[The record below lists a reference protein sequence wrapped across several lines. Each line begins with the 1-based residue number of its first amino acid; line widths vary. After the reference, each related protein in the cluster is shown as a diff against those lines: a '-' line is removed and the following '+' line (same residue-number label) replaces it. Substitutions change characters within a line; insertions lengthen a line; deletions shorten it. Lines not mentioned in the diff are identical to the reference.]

1 MLTRSCADDDAASQE
16 QPGENHRRRYHQPD
30 DVQEELRLAREEL
43 ARLKATDDKSEKIQ
57 MTSGD
62 IVRLVIAAPVVFTWL
77 FLGSR
82 IIISATTS
90 QHVLSNVEPLVMT
103 LSILTIPV
111 TGILQS
117 LFSAPGQNG
126 K

>member
-1 MLTRSCADDDAASQE
+1 MDDI
-16 QPGENHRRRYHQPD
+16 
-30 DVQEELRLAREEL
+30 QEELRLAREEL
-43 ARLKATDDKSEKIQ
+43 ARLKAPEDKSDKIQ

-62 IVRLVIAAPVVFTWL
+62 IVRLVIAAPVVFVWL

-90 QHVLSNVEPLVMT
+90 QAVLEHIEPLLLA

-111 TGILQS
+111 TAILAS
-117 LFSAPGQNG
+117 LFKVDGNG

>member
-1 MLTRSCADDDAASQE
+1 MDDSGD
-16 QPGENHRRRYHQPD
+16 PIL
-30 DVQEELRLAREEL
+30 EELKQAREEL
-43 ARLKATDDKSEKIQ
+43 ERLKARDDKSEKIQ

-62 IVRLVIAAPVVFTWL
+62 IVRLVIAAPVVFVWL

-90 QHVLSNVEPLVMT
+90 NSVLSNIEPLLLA

-111 TGILQS
+111 TAILSS
-117 LFSAPGQNG
+117 LFRVDGNG

>member
-1 MLTRSCADDDAASQE
+1 MDDSGD
-16 QPGENHRRRYHQPD
+16 PIL
-30 DVQEELRLAREEL
+30 EELRQAREEL
-43 ARLKATDDKSEKIQ
+43 ERLKAKDDKSEKIQ

-62 IVRLVIAAPVVFTWL
+62 IVRLVIAAPVVFVWL

-90 QHVLSNVEPLVMT
+90 QGVLENIEPLLLA

-111 TGILQS
+111 TAILSS
-117 LFSAPGQNG
+117 LFRTDGNG

>member
-1 MLTRSCADDDAASQE
+1 MA
-16 QPGENHRRRYHQPD
+16 
-30 DVQEELRLAREEL
+30 EEEEDQKPERREEPN
-43 ARLKATDDKSEKIQ
+43 RVQ

-62 IVRLVIAAPVVFTWL
+62 IVRLIIAAPVVFVWL

-90 QHVLSNVEPLVMT
+90 TAVLENIEPLLLA

-111 TGILQS
+111 TGILGS
-117 LFSAPGQNG
+117 LFRIGGNG
-126 K
+126 GDKK

>member
-1 MLTRSCADDDAASQE
+1 MATPDDA
-16 QPGENHRRRYHQPD
+16 
-30 DVQEELRLAREEL
+30 VQEELRLAREEL
-43 ARLKATDDKSEKIQ
+43 ERLKMPDDKANRVQ
-57 MTSGD
+57 MTSQD
-62 IVRLVIAAPVVFTWL
+62 IVKLVVACPVVFVWL

-90 QHVLSNVEPLVMT
+90 QHVLDNVEPLLTV

-111 TGILQS
+111 TGILHS
-117 LFSAPGQNG
+117 LFSVSGNN

>member
-1 MLTRSCADDDAASQE
+1 MA
-16 QPGENHRRRYHQPD
+16 
-30 DVQEELRLAREEL
+30 EEEEDQKPKREEPN
-43 ARLKATDDKSEKIQ
+43 RVQ

-62 IVRLVIAAPVVFTWL
+62 IVRLIIAAPVVFVWL

-90 QHVLSNVEPLVMT
+90 QGVLENIEPLLLA

-111 TGILQS
+111 TGILGS
-117 LFSAPGQNG
+117 LFKIDGNG
-126 K
+126 KGDKK

>member
-1 MLTRSCADDDAASQE
+1 MAEIDD
-16 QPGENHRRRYHQPD
+16 
-30 DVQEELRLAREEL
+30 LRAEL
-43 ARLKATDDKSEKIQ
+43 ARLKATADKSEKIQ
-57 MTSGD
+57 MTSSD
-62 IVRLVIAAPVVFTWL
+62 IVRLVIAAPVVFVWL

-90 QHVLSNVEPLVMT
+90 QAVLEHIEPLLLA

-111 TGILQS
+111 TAILAS
-117 LFSAPGQNG
+117 LFKVDGNG

>member
-1 MLTRSCADDDAASQE
+1 MAE
-16 QPGENHRRRYHQPD
+16 QPDIRD
-30 DVQEELRLAREEL
+30 ELLEAREEL
-43 ARLKATDDKSEKIQ
+43 ERLKATTEDKSDKIQ

-62 IVRLVIAAPVVFTWL
+62 IVRLVIAAPVVFVWL

-90 QHVLSNVEPLVMT
+90 QGVLENIEPLLLA

-111 TGILQS
+111 TAILSS
-117 LFSAPGQNG
+117 LFKVDGNG

>member
-1 MLTRSCADDDAASQE
+1 MTPADATL
-16 QPGENHRRRYHQPD
+16 
-30 DVQEELRLAREEL
+30 QEELRLAQEEL
-43 ARLKATDDKSEKIQ
+43 ARLKATDDKSDKIQ

-62 IVRLVIAAPVVFTWL
+62 IVRLVIAAPVVFVWL

-90 QHVLSNVEPLVMT
+90 QVVLEGIEPLLLA

-111 TGILQS
+111 TAILSS
-117 LFSAPGQNG
+117 LFRVDGNG

>member
-1 MLTRSCADDDAASQE
+1 MDDL
-16 QPGENHRRRYHQPD
+16 
-30 DVQEELRLAREEL
+30 QEELRLAREEL
-43 ARLKATDDKSEKIQ
+43 ARLKAPDDKSDKIQ

-62 IVRLVIAAPVVFTWL
+62 IVRLIIAAPVVFVWL

-82 IIISATTS
+82 SIISATTS
-90 QHVLSNVEPLVMT
+90 TAVLGNIEPLLLA

-111 TGILQS
+111 TAILSS
-117 LFSAPGQNG
+117 LFKVDGNG

>member
-1 MLTRSCADDDAASQE
+1 MAEIDDI
-16 QPGENHRRRYHQPD
+16 
-30 DVQEELRLAREEL
+30 REEL
-43 ARLKATDDKSEKIQ
+43 ERLKAAEDKPEKIQ
-57 MTSGD
+57 MTGGD
-62 IVRLVIAAPVVFTWL
+62 IVRLVIAAPVVFVWL

-90 QHVLSNVEPLVMT
+90 QGVLENIEPLLLA

-111 TGILQS
+111 TSILQS
-117 LFSAPGQNG
+117 LFKSDGNG

>member
-1 MLTRSCADDDAASQE
+1 MDDI
-16 QPGENHRRRYHQPD
+16 
-30 DVQEELRLAREEL
+30 QEELRLALEEL
-43 ARLKATDDKSEKIQ
+43 ERLKTTEESSAQSIQ
-57 MTSGD
+57 MSSGD
-62 IVRLVIAAPVVFTWL
+62 IVRLVIAAPVVFVWL

-90 QHVLSNVEPLVMT
+90 QGVLENIEPLLLA

-111 TGILQS
+111 TAILSS
-117 LFSAPGQNG
+117 LFRVDGNG

>member
-1 MLTRSCADDDAASQE
+1 MAE
-16 QPGENHRRRYHQPD
+16 QPDMRD
-30 DVQEELRLAREEL
+30 ELLEAREEL
-43 ARLKATDDKSEKIQ
+43 ERLKATTEDNKPDKIQ

-62 IVRLVIAAPVVFTWL
+62 IVRLVIAAPVVFVWL

-82 IIISATTS
+82 IIISATTG
-90 QHVLSNVEPLVMT
+90 QGVLENIEPLLLA

-111 TGILQS
+111 TAILSS
-117 LFSAPGQNG
+117 LFRVDGNG

>member
-1 MLTRSCADDDAASQE
+1 MDDI
-16 QPGENHRRRYHQPD
+16 
-30 DVQEELRLAREEL
+30 QEELRLAREEL
-43 ARLKATDDKSEKIQ
+43 ERLKTTEESSAQSIQ
-57 MTSGD
+57 MSSGD
-62 IVRLVIAAPVVFTWL
+62 IVRLVIAAPVVFVWL

-90 QHVLSNVEPLVMT
+90 QGVLENIEPLLLA

-111 TGILQS
+111 TGILAS
-117 LFSAPGQNG
+117 LFRVDGNG

>member
-1 MLTRSCADDDAASQE
+1 MDDL
-16 QPGENHRRRYHQPD
+16 R
-30 DVQEELRLAREEL
+30 EELRLAREEL
-43 ARLKATDDKSEKIQ
+43 ARLKTTEDKSEKIQ

-62 IVRLVIAAPVVFTWL
+62 IVRLVIAAPVVFVWL

-90 QHVLSNVEPLVMT
+90 TAVLEGIEPLLLA

-111 TGILQS
+111 TAILSS
-117 LFSAPGQNG
+117 LFKVDGNG

>member
-1 MLTRSCADDDAASQE
+1 MAEEERKPDKPEDANQ
-16 QPGENHRRRYHQPD
+16 
-30 DVQEELRLAREEL
+30 
-43 ARLKATDDKSEKIQ
+43 KIQ

-62 IVRLVIAAPVVFTWL
+62 IVRLVIAAPVVFVWL

-82 IIISATTS
+82 IIISASTS
-90 QHVLSNVEPLVMT
+90 MAVLENIEPLLLA

-111 TGILQS
+111 TAILSS
-117 LFSAPGQNG
+117 LFRTDGNG

>member
-1 MLTRSCADDDAASQE
+1 MDDI
-16 QPGENHRRRYHQPD
+16 
-30 DVQEELRLAREEL
+30 QEELRQAREEL
-43 ARLKATDDKSEKIQ
+43 ERLKFGEDKSDKIQ
-57 MTSGD
+57 MNSGD
-62 IVRLVIAAPVVFTWL
+62 IVRLVIAAPVVFVWL

-90 QHVLSNVEPLVMT
+90 QGVLENIEPLLLA

-111 TGILQS
+111 TAILSS
-117 LFSAPGQNG
+117 LFRVDGNG

>member
-1 MLTRSCADDDAASQE
+1 MTPADDAI
-16 QPGENHRRRYHQPD
+16 
-30 DVQEELRLAREEL
+30 QEELRLAREEL
-43 ARLKATDDKSEKIQ
+43 ARLKATTEDKSDKIQ

-62 IVRLVIAAPVVFTWL
+62 IVRLVIAAPVVFVWL

-90 QHVLSNVEPLVMT
+90 QAVLEGIEPLLLA

-111 TGILQS
+111 TAILSS
-117 LFSAPGQNG
+117 LFKVDGNG

>member
-1 MLTRSCADDDAASQE
+1 MTT
-16 QPGENHRRRYHQPD
+16 PD
-30 DVQEELRLAREEL
+30 DPIQEELRLAREEL
-43 ARLKATDDKSEKIQ
+43 ARLKAIDDKSEKIQ

-62 IVRLVIAAPVVFTWL
+62 IVRLVIAAPVVFVWL

-117 LFSAPGQNG
+117 LFAAPGNG

>member
-1 MLTRSCADDDAASQE
+1 MTSADDAI
-16 QPGENHRRRYHQPD
+16 
-30 DVQEELRLAREEL
+30 QEELRLAREEL
-43 ARLKATDDKSEKIQ
+43 ARLKATEDKSEKIQ
-57 MTSGD
+57 MTSSD
-62 IVRLVIAAPVVFTWL
+62 IVRLTIAAPVVFVWL

-90 QHVLSNVEPLVMT
+90 QAVLEHIEPLLLA

-111 TGILQS
+111 TAILSS
-117 LFSAPGQNG
+117 LFRVDGNG

>member
-1 MLTRSCADDDAASQE
+1 MAAA
-16 QPGENHRRRYHQPD
+16 PD
-30 DVQEELRLAREEL
+30 PIEEELRLAREEL
-43 ARLKATDDKSEKIQ
+43 ERLKATTEDNKSDKIQ

-62 IVRLVIAAPVVFTWL
+62 IVRLVIAAPVVFVWL

-90 QHVLSNVEPLVMT
+90 QGVLENIEPLLLA

-111 TGILQS
+111 TAILSS
-117 LFSAPGQNG
+117 LFRVDGNG

>member
-1 MLTRSCADDDAASQE
+1 MTSA
-16 QPGENHRRRYHQPD
+16 PD
-30 DVQEELRLAREEL
+30 PIQEELRLAREEL
-43 ARLKATDDKSEKIQ
+43 ARLKAIEDSKSEKIQ
-57 MTSGD
+57 MTSSD
-62 IVRLVIAAPVVFTWL
+62 IVRLVIAAPVVFVWL

-90 QHVLSNVEPLVMT
+90 QAVLEGIEPLLLA

-111 TGILQS
+111 TAILSS
-117 LFSAPGQNG
+117 LFKVDGNG

>member
-1 MLTRSCADDDAASQE
+1 MDDI
-16 QPGENHRRRYHQPD
+16 
-30 DVQEELRLAREEL
+30 QEELRLAREEL
-43 ARLKATDDKSEKIQ
+43 ERLKTTEESSAQSIQ
-57 MTSGD
+57 MSSGD
-62 IVRLVIAAPVVFTWL
+62 IVRIVIAAPVVFVWL

-90 QHVLSNVEPLVMT
+90 QGVLENIEPLLLA

-111 TGILQS
+111 TAILSS
-117 LFSAPGQNG
+117 LFRVDGNG

>member
-1 MLTRSCADDDAASQE
+1 MDDI
-16 QPGENHRRRYHQPD
+16 
-30 DVQEELRLAREEL
+30 QEELRLAREEL
-43 ARLKATDDKSEKIQ
+43 ARLKTTEDKSDKIQ

-62 IVRLVIAAPVVFTWL
+62 IVRLIIAAPVVFVWL

-90 QHVLSNVEPLVMT
+90 QGVLENIEPLLLA

-111 TGILQS
+111 TAILSS
-117 LFSAPGQNG
+117 LFRVDGNG

>member
-1 MLTRSCADDDAASQE
+1 MPPPDDAI
-16 QPGENHRRRYHQPD
+16 
-30 DVQEELRLAREEL
+30 QEELRLALEEL
-43 ARLKATDDKSEKIQ
+43 ERLKTTEDKSAQSIQ
-57 MTSGD
+57 MSSGD
-62 IVRLVIAAPVVFTWL
+62 IVRLVIAAPVVFVWL

-90 QHVLSNVEPLVMT
+90 QGVLENIEPLLLA

-111 TGILQS
+111 TAILSS
-117 LFSAPGQNG
+117 LFRVDGNG

>member
-1 MLTRSCADDDAASQE
+1 MDDL
-16 QPGENHRRRYHQPD
+16 
-30 DVQEELRLAREEL
+30 QEELRLAREEL
-43 ARLKATDDKSEKIQ
+43 ARLKAPEDKSEKIQ

-62 IVRLVIAAPVVFTWL
+62 IVRLVIAAPVVFVWL

-90 QHVLSNVEPLVMT
+90 TAVLERIEPLLLA

-111 TGILQS
+111 TAILSS
-117 LFSAPGQNG
+117 LFKVEGNG

>member
-1 MLTRSCADDDAASQE
+1 MDDI
-16 QPGENHRRRYHQPD
+16 
-30 DVQEELRLAREEL
+30 QEELRLAREEL
-43 ARLKATDDKSEKIQ
+43 ERLKTTEDKSAEKIQ
-57 MTSGD
+57 MSSAD
-62 IVRLVIAAPVVFTWL
+62 IVRLVIAAPVVFCWL

-90 QHVLSNVEPLVMT
+90 TAVLEHIEPLLLA

-111 TGILQS
+111 TGILAS
-117 LFSAPGQNG
+117 LFKVDGNG

>member
-1 MLTRSCADDDAASQE
+1 MAEIDD
-16 QPGENHRRRYHQPD
+16 
-30 DVQEELRLAREEL
+30 LREEL
-43 ARLKATDDKSEKIQ
+43 ERLKATTEDKPDKIQ
-57 MTSGD
+57 MTGGD

-90 QHVLSNVEPLVMT
+90 QGVLENIEPLLLA

-111 TGILQS
+111 TAILSS
-117 LFSAPGQNG
+117 LFRVDG